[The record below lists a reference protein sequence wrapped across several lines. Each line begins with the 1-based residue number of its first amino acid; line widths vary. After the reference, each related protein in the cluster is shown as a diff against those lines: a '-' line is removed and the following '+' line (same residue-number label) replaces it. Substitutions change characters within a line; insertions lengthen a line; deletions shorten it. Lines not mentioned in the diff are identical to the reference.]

1 MGFKAGFLNKNFAML
16 CLNVPWYAG
25 ALSPT
30 RHTIMEDMATLT
42 FHSRTFGAQSS
53 FSVDAASVGHFQQSL
68 GIARRE
74 TVP

>member
-1 MGFKAGFLNKNFAML
+1 MSFKASFLNKNLAML

-30 RHTIMEDMATLT
+30 GHTIMEDMATLT

-53 FSVDAASVGHFQQSL
+53 FSVAAASAGHFQQSL
-68 GIARRE
+68 GIAGRE
-74 TVP
+74 AVP